1 MLTYKQLKKLVLVY
15 LLKGVNLL
23 VTVSDNLV
31 DLGICSL
38 AYIKDVEYVDLYLI
52 CSKLESPLLS

>member
-1 MLTYKQLKKLVLVY
+1 MLTYKQLKNLVAVY
-15 LLKGVNLL
+15 LLKGVYLL

-38 AYIKDVEYVDLYLI
+38 AYIIDVEYMDLYLV
-52 CSKLESPLLS
+52 CSKLGNPLLS